1 MKAKKR
7 WVHNLHCPKLSDQ
20 KVDYQQ
26 NMKFL
31 LFSMSIILLT
41 GSIGSEEQKGK
52 YQAYLLSIS
61 RITFHNNTNSNEN

>member
-52 YQAYLLSIS
+52 YYAYLLSIS
-61 RITFHNNTNSNEN
+61 RITFILIQMKTK